1 MRVKRVV
8 LVGGLVLAT
17 ALGVAGG
24 YYAGVLT
31 KPPYPVASGVPAPL
45 GRMTTSPTDAPLPVK
60 TPERD
65 GYKAL
70 DPDAL
75 EFHRLEFTIDLVQN
89 DQGVDPP
96 PVRLS
101 VRVPK
106 GWKQSVTEKG
116 EAKFIDPT
124 GTRWMRVAPVYP
136 VKQTPRQKRD
146 QLVPSLQT
154 SVPHEQVFKVLSQS
168 DDVPVGI
175 DDQKRRVSKLTYSY
189 IPIKWLR
196 PVIVEYVATADQ
208 DAANFEMS
216 ITGFPQDQAALDL
229 IAEKAAVSVLP
240 QD

>member
-1 MRVKRVV
+1 MRAKRVV
-8 LVGGLVLAT
+8 LVGGLLLAT
-17 ALGVAGG
+17 VLGVAGG
-24 YYAGVLT
+24 YATGVLT
-31 KPPYPVASGVPAPL
+31 YPSSVTVSGVPAPL
-45 GRMTTSPTDAPLPVK
+45 GGITTSPTTTPLPIK
-60 TPERD
+60 TAEPN
-65 GYKAL
+65 GYEAL

-116 EAKFIDPT
+116 EAKFTDPT
-124 GTRWMRVAPVYP
+124 GTRWIRVSPVYP

-146 QLVPSLQT
+146 QLVPSLQ
-154 SVPHEQVFKVLSQS
+154 SSIPHEQVFKVLSQS
-168 DDVPVGI
+168 DDVPVGT

-196 PVIVEYVATADQ
+196 PVIVEYVATAGQ

-216 ITGFPQDQAALDL
+216 VTGFPLDQAALDL
-229 IAEKAAVSVLP
+229 IAERAAVSVLP
-240 QD
+240 EG